1 MTRIVEA
8 DIVVVGAGSAGCIVA
23 ARVSEDPNLQVV
35 LIESGGEDSHPWFH
49 IPAGYAKIMEAGK
62 HYWNYQTEAEP
73 HLDNRTIAWPRGKVI
88 GGSGSVNGLVYLRG
102 SPFDYDRWEQAGAK
116 GWSWDA
122 CVPYF
127 RKVEKWQGDPGATRG
142 QTGKV
147 AITTPKVLSEGA
159 QRFIN
164 ACNAVGIDNH
174 IDVNDGQLSGVS
186 PVQSNIENGRRA
198 SSSRAYLRE
207 ARKRGNLTVLTRMT
221 AQRVMFDER
230 RATGIIARHD
240 GTNDSVVIRARK
252 EVVLAA
258 GAIGTPQLLMLSGI
272 GDGTALARLGI
283 EVLVNQPEVGRNLQD
298 HLLVRMRFRSRE
310 IGTLN
315 EKMRSRLS
323 LAKTVGAYL
332 VKRDG
337 PLAIGPTEA
346 VLFARTN
353 PEVEE
358 ANVQI
363 QYINFCTATTPS
375 YRLPHAAGFMLNMSQ
390 CRPASKG
397 SLTLRSKDFNEP
409 PVIRAAYL
417 SDPLDVKENIEGVRL
432 ALKIAK
438 AHALAEIIT
447 ENQSGL
453 SEHSSDEEI
462 LRYIRQVAGTV
473 YHPCGTCRMG
483 DDEGAVLNSD
493 LTVKGVKSLRV
504 ADASAIPAIP
514 SSNIQAS
521 VLMIAERASDFIKNS
536 KSNY

>member
-1 MTRIVEA
+1 MSKIIEA
-8 DIVVVGAGSAGCIVA
+8 DVVVVGAGSAGCIVA
-23 ARVSEDPNLQVV
+23 ARVSEDPSVQVV
-35 LIESGGEDSHPWFH
+35 LIESGGEDRHPWFH

-62 HYWNYQTEAEP
+62 HYWNYQTESEP
-73 HLDNRTIAWPRGKVI
+73 NLDCRTIAWPRGKVI

-102 SPFDYDRWEQAGAK
+102 SPIDYERWEKAGAK

-127 RKVEKWQGDPGATRG
+127 QKIEKWEGEPGATRG

-159 QRFIN
+159 RRFIN
-164 ACNAVGIDNH
+164 ACHAVGIDNH
-174 IDVNDGQLSGVS
+174 IDVNDGQLGGVS
-186 PVQSNIENGRRA
+186 AVQSNIENGRRA
-198 SSSRAYLRE
+198 SSSRAYLRQ
-207 ARKRGNLTVLTRMT
+207 ARKRSNLTVLTRMT
-221 AQRVMFDER
+221 AQRVMFEDR
-230 RATGIIARHD
+230 RATGVIARD
-240 GTNDSVVIRARK
+240 ERTNENIVIRARK
-252 EVVLAA
+252 EVVLSA

-272 GDGTALARLGI
+272 GDGAELTRLGI
-283 EVLVNQPEVGRNLQD
+283 DVVVHRPEVGQNLQD
-298 HLLVRMRFRSRE
+298 HLLVRLRFRSKE
-310 IGTLN
+310 MGTLN

-323 LAKTVGAYL
+323 LVKTVASYL
-332 VKRDG
+332 IKRDG

-346 VLFARTN
+346 LLFARTN
-353 PEVEE
+353 SSVDE

-375 YRLPHAAGFMLNMSQ
+375 YRLPHAPGFMLNLSQ

-397 SLTLRSKDFNEP
+397 SLKLRSRNFYDP
-409 PVIRAAYL
+409 PVIRAEYL
-417 SDPLDVKENIEGVRL
+417 SDPHDRKENIEGVRL
-432 ALKIAK
+432 ALRIAR
-438 AHALAEIIT
+438 APALAGVIT

-462 LRYIRQVAGTV
+462 LRYVRQVAATV

-504 ADASAIPAIP
+504 ADASAIPVIP

-521 VLMIAERASDFIKNS
+521 VLMIAERASDFIKNT
-536 KSNY
+536 